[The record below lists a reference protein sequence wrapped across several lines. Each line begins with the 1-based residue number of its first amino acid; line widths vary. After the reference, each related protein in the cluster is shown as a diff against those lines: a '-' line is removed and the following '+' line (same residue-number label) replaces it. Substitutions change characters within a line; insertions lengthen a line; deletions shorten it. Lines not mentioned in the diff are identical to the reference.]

1 MKFSMNIQGNNTDGT
16 ATNGYKSQINEELK
30 MNNVNTAIQL
40 NTGTM
45 GTFKSTLR
53 LVGGLA
59 LAGMVAMAATFG
71 SVSADS
77 PSKPTSFIAHGPNE
91 MDIEY
96 LNKLSNV
103 SALGTEYIKDFIKE
117 PKVTAHFNLGP
128 DGIDPSG
135 ANAHFNLG
143 PDVVD
148 HNSATVRMPHGPDVV
163 DLTTA
168 TTRMT
173 YGLDVVELRTG
184 STRMTYG
191 LDIVEPSA
199 SAFRGHGPDVVETSS
214 ASTYVMFGPDVVETS
229 ISTISVIHG
238 PDTAEWIG

>member
-128 DGIDPSG
+128 PDGIDPSG

-199 SAFRGHGPDVVETSS
+199 SAFRGHGPDVVETS
-214 ASTYVMFGPDVVETS
+214 